1 MQVTINGESQTLSDG
16 LTILGL
22 LEQSELAG
30 KRVAVELNEN
40 IIPKSR
46 HGDTPLSDGDQIEI
60 IHAIGG
66 G

>member
-1 MQVTINGESQTLSDG
+1 MQVAINGENQTFNMEMS
-16 LTILGL
+16 ILDL
-22 LEQSELAG
+22 LEQSGLTG
-30 KRVAVELNEN
+30 KRVAVEINES

-46 HGDTPLSDGDQIEI
+46 HAETFISEGDKVEI

>member
-1 MQVTINGESQTLSDG
+1 MQVAINGENQTLNKEMS
-16 LTILGL
+16 ILDL
-22 LEQSELAG
+22 LEQSGLAG
-30 KRVAVELNEN
+30 KRVAVEINES

-46 HGDTPLSDGDQIEI
+46 HAETFILEGDKVEI